1 MAGYRVLA
9 FILGLIFLALAVGL
23 FFHDDP
29 RLISARSVVLE
40 PDNLKSALQAA
51 DPLVKKYVKFALS
64 GGAFVSLGLS
74 LLFFVSVFSPLR
86 MIPFITVLIICSILW
101 IPGAIWAG
109 YSAGISWYFWGG
121 EAIACTIL
129 AILLV
134 AFFPRPL
141 RKEVMA
147 EEAVK
152 Q

>member
-1 MAGYRVLA
+1 
-9 FILGLIFLALAVGL
+9 
-23 FFHDDP
+23 
-29 RLISARSVVLE
+29 VLE
-40 PDNLKSALQAA
+40 PDNLKSVLQAA

-101 IPGAIWAG
+101 IPGAIWTG
-109 YSAGISWYFWGG
+109 YSAGISWHFWGG

-129 AILLV
+129 AILLA
-134 AFFPRPL
+134 AFFPRPP

-147 EEAVK
+147 EETVK
-152 Q
+152 P